1 MVRRRGRFERPGR
14 SLEIGFALMAQ
25 SLGHLDPR
33 LRGGRCRAE
42 RNAAAHGQ
50 TQPASL
56 ALSAAVSTQTQRM
69 RFETVRPTRVSFGSS
84 RKRTFTSVY

>member
-1 MVRRRGRFERPGR
+1 MVRRRGRFDRPDR
-14 SLEIGFALMAQ
+14 SLEIGLPLWPNPF
-25 SLGHLDPR
+25 GHLDPH

-56 ALSAAVSTQTQRM
+56 ALSAAVSTQIQRM